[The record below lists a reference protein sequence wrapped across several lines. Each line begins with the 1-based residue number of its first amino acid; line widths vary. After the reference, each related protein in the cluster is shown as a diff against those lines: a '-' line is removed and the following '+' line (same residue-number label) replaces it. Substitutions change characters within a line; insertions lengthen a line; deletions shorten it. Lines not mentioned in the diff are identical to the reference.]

1 MGCSEFF
8 DSVATYGLD
17 YAFEVEVDDTDDDAG
32 MFIPLDRLDI
42 FIPLDKLEEVP
53 SEGDYFSFGPFEG
66 YCSFVDWERREVGM
80 QVDLYD

>member
-8 DSVATYGLD
+8 DSVATYGLE
-17 YAFEVEVDDTDDDAG
+17 YAFEVEVDDTDDYAS
-32 MFIPLDRLDI
+32 I

-53 SEGDYFSFGPFEG
+53 SIGDYFTFGPFEG
-66 YCSFVDWERREVGM
+66 YCSFVDWEMREVGM